1 MAYVGRIGR
10 RAAVVAIVWLL
21 PVLSEAGQTFELGI
35 LSDPASAIE
44 ARSQWDWAIRGSSL
58 GFSALGESASR
69 LDAPRMPLIVLEDA
83 CLPDEAFE
91 RLEAWV
97 ESGGLLIINGLQCRG
112 GPATEQSL
120 QRRAR
125 LVGLSLAA
133 DDPGLLGVYPRVSSN
148 TPLLVP
154 FDAGDGIRFG
164 RTGIAR
170 TTRLQAGSATVLA
183 RGYRIEPGPGDWV
196 RRSDAVTIASRRLGE
211 GRIVFLNFS
220 LAEIAACHPGSEG
233 EPTDC
238 SGAGTARALM
248 RYLLANLFWEERG
261 VQIPLRWETPGNR
274 PLGVVLTGDVHPS
287 DDAYQVRSARLMAER
302 IAGPE
307 SPLTYFVVGDVA
319 RLSSEHFEALRG
331 MPGVVLG
338 THSAQGRKYIARD
351 LSGAESVH
359 EDIRASESLL
369 GVPSRDEGRRWRV
382 GVRSHGWASDHPAWR
397 AMERAGVSVVFDHNA
412 DAVLPE
418 VEASAPR
425 EWFRSDVSRRL
436 FVPTLERSVHTEA
449 DDFVGRGDLEESI
462 FSLGSPEPDPCCNW
476 AVTFDAY
483 TEYVA
488 DWHEQFLKLGA
499 MGGATAVW
507 LWHPST
513 PVWKGGLDGLERFV
527 DELAADDRT
536 SLFSAHELAT
546 WAYNRERVH
555 AIPKWTASG
564 RLNGLSVQVDAE
576 ALAPLPP
583 SASEAAGTVSYW
595 VLGQAEP
602 EGWHARQTRDSLGRV
617 VTVLSRRVPP
627 GDREP

>member
-10 RAAVVAIVWLL
+10 RAVVVVVVWLL
-21 PVLSEAGQTFELGI
+21 PVLSEAGQALELGI
-35 LSDPASAIE
+35 LADPDSVIE
-44 ARSQWDWAIRGSSL
+44 AGSQWNWAIRGTSL
-58 GFSALGESASR
+58 GFSELEASAFR
-69 LDAPRMPLIVLEDA
+69 LDAARMPLVVLEDA
-83 CLPDEAFE
+83 CLPEEAFE
-91 RLEAWV
+91 RLEAWI
-97 ESGGLLIINGLQCRG
+97 ESGGLLIINGLECRAA
-112 GPATEQSL
+112 PA
-120 QRRAR
+120 RRANR
-125 LVGLSLAA
+125 GHRAGLAGLSVLA
-133 DDPGLLGVYPRVSSN
+133 DDPGLHGLYPRVSGK
-148 TPLLVP
+148 TPLLAP
-154 FDAGDGIRFG
+154 FEAGDGIRFG
-164 RTGIAR
+164 RAGIAR
-170 TTRLQAGSATVLA
+170 TTRLHADSVTVLA

-196 RRSDAVTIASRRLGE
+196 RPSDAVTIASRRIGR

-220 LAEIAACHPGSEG
+220 LAEIAACHPDCEG
-233 EPTDC
+233 RPVDC

-248 RYLLANLFWEERG
+248 RYLLANLLWEERG
-261 VQIPLRWETPGNR
+261 VQIPLRWETPGDQA
-274 PLGVVLTGDVHPS
+274 LGVVLTGDVHPAE
-287 DDAYQVRSARLMAER
+287 DAYQVRSARLMAER

-319 RLSSEHFEALRG
+319 RLSSQHFEALRS
-331 MPGVVLG
+331 MPGVALG

-351 LSGAESVH
+351 ISGAEAVQA
-359 EDIRASESLL
+359 DIRASESLL
-369 GVPSRDEGRRWRV
+369 GMPSRDEGRRWLV
-382 GVRSHGWASDHPAWR
+382 GVRSHGWASDRPAWR
-397 AMERAGVSVVFDHNA
+397 AMERAGVGVVFDHNA

-418 VEASAPR
+418 VEASAPL
-425 EWFRSDVSRRL
+425 EWFQSDVSRRL

-449 DDFVGRGDLEESI
+449 DDFVVPGELEESI

-483 TEYVA
+483 NDYIVA
-488 DWHEQFLKLGA
+488 WHEQFLKLGA

-536 SLFSAHELAT
+536 ALFSAHELAT

-564 RLNGLSVQVDAE
+564 RLNGLSGQVDAE

-583 SASEAAGTVSYW
+583 GASEAAGTVSYW

-602 EGWHARQTRDSLGRV
+602 EGWHARQTRDSLGRD